1 MNSRISAAVANL
13 YMDFFEE
20 LVLSTVPVKP
30 WLWKS
35 CADDT
40 CCIMKCTAEVLLD
53 HLNSMRPSIK
63 FIVEVEKVERVLFLG
78 TLLQRKEN
86 SSL

>member
-1 MNSRISAAVANL
+1 
-13 YMDFFEE
+13 
-20 LVLSTVPVKP
+20 
-30 WLWKS
+30 
-35 CADDT
+35 
-40 CCIMKCTAEVLLD
+40 MKCTAEVLLD
-53 HLNSMRPSIK
+53 HLNSMWPSIK

>member
-1 MNSRISAAVANL
+1 
-13 YMDFFEE
+13 
-20 LVLSTVPVKP
+20 
-30 WLWKS
+30 
-35 CADDT
+35 
-40 CCIMKCTAEVLLD
+40 MKCTAEVLLD